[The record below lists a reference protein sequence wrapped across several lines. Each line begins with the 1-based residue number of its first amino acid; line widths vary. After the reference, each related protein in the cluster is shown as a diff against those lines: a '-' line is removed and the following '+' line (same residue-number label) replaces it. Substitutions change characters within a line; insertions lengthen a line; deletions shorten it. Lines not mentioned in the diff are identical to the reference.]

1 MRWLLIR
8 HGESV
13 GNLEWRLVGQ
23 KEFPLTDRGRA
34 QAELVAQ
41 RLAGMEVAAVYSSPL
56 RRAWDTAE
64 IMARRLGLE
73 AQALPEV
80 QEYDFGELSGLTF
93 VEIRERAPEVAAAI
107 ISREGEF
114 PPYPGEEGREGFRR
128 RVCDALWGLEEG
140 HGGQT
145 VAVVSHAA
153 AIAAFLLDMLGMP
166 YRRPIPFTVSNGSIT
181 IVETPERRWPG
192 APRGILAFLNDTCHL
207 CSLEKDGDRQEQVR
221 GR

>member
-13 GNLEWRLVGQ
+13 GNLEWRLLGH

-64 IMARRLGLE
+64 AIARRLGLE
-73 AQALPEV
+73 MQALPEV

-93 VEIRERAPEVAAAI
+93 VEIRERAPELAAAI
-107 ISREGEF
+107 VSREGEF
-114 PPYPGEEGREGFRR
+114 PPYPGEEGREAFRR
-128 RVCDALWGLEEG
+128 RVCDALWALEERWE
-140 HGGQT
+140 GQT
-145 VAVVSHAA
+145 VVVVTHAG
-153 AIAAFLLDMLGMP
+153 AIAAFLLDVLGRP

-181 IVETPERRWPG
+181 VVETPEWRWPG
-192 APRGILAFLNDTCHL
+192 APRGILVSLNDTCHL
-207 CSLEKDGDRQEQVR
+207 SPLERDGDRQD
-221 GR
+221 